1 MEFFYWIEQMA
12 HFLHVTLYLHR
23 GHVLNNSEENKNTEK
38 TLKLWFLPDLL
49 FVTVR
54 MSWFLVVFKVLF
66 AHT

>member
-1 MEFFYWIEQMA
+1 MA
-12 HFLHVTLYLHR
+12 HFLHVTLYLTE
-23 GHVLNNSEENKNTEK
+23 VTFNNSEENKNTEK

>member
-1 MEFFYWIEQMA
+1 MA
-12 HFLHVTLYLHR
+12 HFLHVTLYLME
-23 GHVLNNSEENKNTEK
+23 VTFNNSEENKDTEK
-38 TLKLWFLPDLL
+38 TLKLWLLPDLL